1 MFFILKISQNWN
13 LLNIYKIKNIFI
25 LSKHDLCILKAL
37 LYSHYPIIIIPTS
50 ILKLQVKNFPNP
62 HKTIYWILKFKSVL
76 LCFAQDVG
84 DCHPIIV
91 IPTSILKVRVKNFP
105 NPHITICWIL
115 KFKSVLLCFAQDIY
129 IIKAWSPYT

>member
-1 MFFILKISQNWN
+1 M
-13 LLNIYKIKNIFI
+13 
-25 LSKHDLCILKAL
+25 
-37 LYSHYPIIIIPTS
+37 LYSHYPIIVIPTS
-50 ILKLQVKNFPNP
+50 ILKVRVKNLPNP
-62 HKTIYWILKFKSVL
+62 HITICWILKFKSVL
-76 LCFAQDVG
+76 LCFAHDVG

-129 IIKAWSPYT
+129 IIKA